1 MISNN
6 GNCKVASGKYPF
18 NCDRANVTS
27 KSICEDHCTA
37 MSSCV
42 GYDYCK
48 SLNLCELFPSVR
60 SCPSGF
66 NEDCSRED
74 SGQDCKSA
82 PITTKMNDFMASSNN
97 WGWVC
102 YGKIR

>member
-6 GNCKVASGKYPF
+6 GYCKLVSGKLPYH
-18 NCDRANVTS
+18 CDRTNVTS

-48 SLNLCELFPSVR
+48 SRNVCELFPSVR

-66 NEDCSRED
+66 NVDCSRKD

-82 PITTKMNDFMASSNN
+82 PIATKMNDLVASSNN